1 MATGCA
7 AGSIIGHP
15 LVVLAAWPGAPCS
28 LTGATSGIGRAAA
41 VRFAQ
46 LGASVR
52 FLSRDQARAEEAR
65 EEIHRATGGDAEVSF
80 DLADVSDFEGL
91 RGFAARFSE
100 ANPRLDVLVHN
111 AGVLSGDFRQA
122 PDGTELTVAAQV
134 FGPFLLTGL
143 LLPLLRRSAPARV
156 ITVSSGGMYT
166 QRFDLTALEMDPGH
180 YNGTVAY
187 ARAKRAQVV
196 LNREWARRV
205 PANEVVFQ
213 AMHPGWVDTP
223 GIASSLPTFYRVM
236 RPLLR
241 TPGQGADT
249 VVWLASD
256 PEGLT
261 SNGEFWHDRR
271 RRREHRL
278 PWTCGRR
285 GRPRALGA
293 GRGAHRLGP
302 RRKPA
307 GWRRGASFSTRLGER
322 ETRGLTVRLRHVEP
336 AARQKAAIALP
347 SSRGAVRLAPAEVG
361 TTC

>member
-1 MATGCA
+1 M
-7 AGSIIGHP
+7 
-15 LVVLAAWPGAPCS
+15 
-28 LTGATSGIGRAAA
+28 TGATSGIGLAAA

-52 FLSRDQARAEEAR
+52 LLARDQARAEQARDSDPEA
-65 EEIHRATGGDAEVSF
+65 AGDDADVSY
-80 DLADVSDFEGL
+80 DLADVSDFDAL
-91 RGFAARFSE
+91 RGFATRFAE

-122 PDGTELTVAAQV
+122 ADGTELTVAAQV
-134 FGPFLLTGL
+134 
-143 LLPLLRRSAPARV
+143 SALSCSPGCCCHCCDRARPARV

-166 QRFDLTALEMDPGH
+166 QRFDLAAVEMDRHH

-205 PANEVVFQ
+205 APDQVVFQ

-223 GIASSLPTFYRVM
+223 GIASSLPTFYRLM

-256 PEGLT
+256 PEALASSGV
-261 SNGEFWHDRR
+261 FWHDRR
-271 RRREHRL
+271 RRGEHRL
-278 PWTCGRR
+278 PWTR
-285 GRPRALGA
+285 GGDDGGGLWELGA
-293 GRGAHRLGP
+293 ARTGWDLQSTSAGP
-302 RRKPA
+302 
-307 GWRRGASFSTRLGER
+307 W
-322 ETRGLTVRLRHVEP
+322 
-336 AARQKAAIALP
+336 
-347 SSRGAVRLAPAEVG
+347 
-361 TTC
+361 